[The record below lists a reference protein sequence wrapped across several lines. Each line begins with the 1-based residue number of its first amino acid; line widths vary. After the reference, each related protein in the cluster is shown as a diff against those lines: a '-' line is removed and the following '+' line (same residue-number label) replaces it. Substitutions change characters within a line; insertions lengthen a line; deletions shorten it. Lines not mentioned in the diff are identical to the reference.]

1 LNKDSL
7 RSFLLNN
14 QLDRIPLGNIKV
26 LYLLVEL
33 MADDEERVRKKSSEL
48 ILKSEFFP
56 TNKIIDYYLKNP
68 HTFVRQ
74 IIIKNLKSF
83 IPVLYKYLSDDSS
96 FDQIYEITNS
106 LKPEELYKPIEES
119 YKVVP
124 TLSTLTELALRT
136 CDSDF
141 SNIENSY
148 VTFNFVSEQSKD
160 IKKILQYRIKQSK
173 TVFTELTLLTV
184 TKFPELAELIIKS
197 VRDIVLKDNSDVN
210 IQYGSLALMLVD
222 NPRNSDVLIERLSNR
237 TDSNEAKLAIIEA
250 LGNLGNDNACEIL
263 VKQFEKGEP
272 LAYYAARSLALLGD
286 NVLPFLVS
294 ALEEDKNVPY
304 IIETMKRIG
313 ESSYDSLMN
322 ALQKGKRNV
331 RRNAAQCLTLVMSE
345 KYGYEGAIRLLT
357 IQLAG
362 KNPVVIEAVT
372 EALLT
377 LGTPSIRVLIEQLND
392 DDLRLRKNAVEV
404 LHYFGTSN
412 IDLSLD
418 GLFDVDPSLVV
429 KLGIILYIYY
439 PDEEFQD
446 LGYSFAVQSGKLQ
459 SKEDEVFNI
468 VANSLKEIEPEI
480 RVKGCGIMPQF
491 GAKAVPPLT
500 NLFTDPNIKVRRTA
514 VDSLRKIKS
523 KRALITLINAAK
535 RPDDVIAEISTRA
548 LGELRDPGV
557 IDVIINNMKRP
568 KKLVREAAV
577 YAAVNIGPPIA
588 KKLFVNLN
596 SPNNNLVN
604 ATVEALG
611 QMDSKVLEF
620 AFADL
625 RKKDEK
631 WFKNLQRIIT
641 KMETSVKTVL
651 KSGYTKEKNEK
662 AQTRFIILLS
672 LAKDTSIIL
681 DLIKVV
687 NEGDSKTGITALNNL
702 GIEGLKQLTKELKK
716 ASPKRKNTFIEKSR
730 GITSELVINLLEIS
744 KKEEKLKELTPL
756 ILKNHTRA
764 IRKHCQ
770 DNKLNYSDF
779 IKNYQ

>member
-1 LNKDSL
+1 
-7 RSFLLNN
+7 
-14 QLDRIPLGNIKV
+14 
-26 LYLLVEL
+26 
-33 MADDEERVRKKSSEL
+33 
-48 ILKSEFFP
+48 
-56 TNKIIDYYLKNP
+56 
-68 HTFVRQ
+68 
-74 IIIKNLKSF
+74 
-83 IPVLYKYLSDDSS
+83 
-96 FDQIYEITNS
+96 
-106 LKPEELYKPIEES
+106 
-119 YKVVP
+119 
-124 TLSTLTELALRT
+124 
-136 CDSDF
+136 
-141 SNIENSY
+141 
-148 VTFNFVSEQSKD
+148 
-160 IKKILQYRIKQSK
+160 
-173 TVFTELTLLTV
+173 
-184 TKFPELAELIIKS
+184 
-197 VRDIVLKDNSDVN
+197 
-210 IQYGSLALMLVD
+210 
-222 NPRNSDVLIERLSNR
+222 
-237 TDSNEAKLAIIEA
+237 
-250 LGNLGNDNACEIL
+250 
-263 VKQFEKGEP
+263 
-272 LAYYAARSLALLGD
+272 
-286 NVLPFLVS
+286 
-294 ALEEDKNVPY
+294 
-304 IIETMKRIG
+304 
-313 ESSYDSLMN
+313 
-322 ALQKGKRNV
+322 
-331 RRNAAQCLTLVMSE
+331 
-345 KYGYEGAIRLLT
+345 
-357 IQLAG
+357 
-362 KNPVVIEAVT
+362 
-372 EALLT
+372 
-377 LGTPSIRVLIEQLND
+377 
-392 DDLRLRKNAVEV
+392 
-404 LHYFGTSN
+404 
-412 IDLSLD
+412 
-418 GLFDVDPSLVV
+418 
-429 KLGIILYIYY
+429 
-439 PDEEFQD
+439 
-446 LGYSFAVQSGKLQ
+446 
-459 SKEDEVFNI
+459 
-468 VANSLKEIEPEI
+468 
-480 RVKGCGIMPQF
+480 
-491 GAKAVPPLT
+491 
-500 NLFTDPNIKVRRTA
+500 
-514 VDSLRKIKS
+514 
-523 KRALITLINAAK
+523 LITLINAAK